1 MNRRAIVLLLSLFG
15 LLLALPLWGN
25 AYVISVATLFLFFAY
40 TGQAWNIMMGFAG
53 LLSLGHA
60 LYLGV
65 GAYTVAALY
74 YHFSI
79 GPWLGLW
86 VALAICGSLAA
97 ALCALAFRYR
107 VSGVYFALLTI
118 ACAEFARI
126 GFDHFTW
133 LGGSG
138 GLFLRIVERD
148 RMDLL
153 NLRGPPTLFYYVI
166 LFLAAAALVLSKLL
180 LRGRAGYYW
189 QAIRESED
197 AAAALGVN
205 TFRWKMLAVIISG
218 AMTGLAGM
226 FSAFY
231 YSNLFPEQLFHI
243 SRSIEIILGPIIGG
257 LGTLFG
263 PIIGAALLTM
273 LADGATELVRAV
285 GWDVPGVKQLVY
297 GIMLFLIV
305 AFLPHGVWPALARKL
320 KLSQ

>member
-1 MNRRAIVLLLSLFG
+1 MNRRAILLLLGVFG
-15 LLLALPLWGN
+15 LLMALPLW
-25 AYVISVATLFLFFAY
+25 ASPYAISLATLFLFFAY
-40 TGQAWNIMMGFAG
+40 AGQAWNIMMGFAG

-74 YHFSI
+74 DHFTI

-86 VALAICGSLAA
+86 VALAFCGSLAA
-97 ALCALAFRYR
+97 ALAALAFRYR

-118 ACAEFARI
+118 ACAEFTRI

-133 LGGSG
+133 VGGSG
-138 GLFLRIVERD
+138 GLFLKVVESD
-148 RMDLL
+148 RLDLL
-153 NLRGPPTLFYYVI
+153 NLRGPPAMFYYLM
-166 LFLAAAALVLSKLL
+166 LFLTAAALCLSALL
-180 LRGRAGYYW
+180 LRSRAGYYW
-189 QAIRESED
+189 QAIREDED

-218 AMTGLAGM
+218 TMTALAGM

-243 SRSIEIILGPIIGG
+243 SRSIEIILGPVLGG
-257 LGTLFG
+257 IGTLLG
-263 PIIGAALLTM
+263 PVIGAALLTV
-273 LADGATELVRAV
+273 LSEGATELVAAL

-297 GIMLFLIV
+297 GVVLFVIV
-305 AFLPHGVWPALARKL
+305 AFMPQGVWPALARKL
-320 KLSQ
+320 RLSK

>member
-15 LLLALPLWGN
+15 LLLALPLWAN
-25 AYVISVATLFLFFAY
+25 PYVISVATLFLFFAY

-205 TFRWKMLAVIISG
+205 TFLWKMLAVIISG

-257 LGTLFG
+257 LGTLLG

-305 AFLPHGVWPALARKL
+305 AFLPQGVWPALARKL

>member
-15 LLLALPLWGN
+15 LLLALPLWAN
-25 AYVISVATLFLFFAY
+25 PYVISVATLFLFFAY

-205 TFRWKMLAVIISG
+205 TFLWKMLAVIISG

-257 LGTLFG
+257 LGTLLG

-273 LADGATELVRAV
+273 LADGATELVAAV

-305 AFLPHGVWPALARKL
+305 AFLPQGVWPALARKL

>member
-1 MNRRAIVLLLSLFG
+1 VNRRAILLLLGVFG
-15 LLLALPLWGN
+15 LLIHLPLW
-25 AYVISVATLFLFFAY
+25 ASPYIVSLSTLFLFFAY

-74 YHFSI
+74 DHYNI

-86 VALAICGSLAA
+86 VALALCALLAA
-97 ALCALAFRYR
+97 ALSALAFRYR

-133 LGGSG
+133 VGGSG
-138 GLFLRIVERD
+138 GLFLKVVERD
-148 RMDLL
+148 RLDLL
-153 NLRGPPTLFYYVI
+153 NLRGPPAMFYYLM
-166 LFLAAAALVLSKLL
+166 LFLTGTAFCLSTLL
-180 LRGRAGYYW
+180 LRSRAGYYW
-189 QAIRESED
+189 QAIREDED

-218 AMTGLAGM
+218 AMTALAGM

-231 YSNLFPEQLFHI
+231 YGNLFPEQLFHI
-243 SRSIEIILGPIIGG
+243 SRSIEIILGPMLGG
-257 LGTLFG
+257 SGTLFG
-263 PIIGAALLTM
+263 PIIGAALLTV
-273 LADGATELVRAV
+273 LADGATELVAAV

-297 GIMLFLIV
+297 GVVLFAIV
-305 AFLPHGVWPALARKL
+305 AFMPQGVWPALARKL
-320 KLSQ
+320 KLSK

>member
-1 MNRRAIVLLLSLFG
+1 
-15 LLLALPLWGN
+15 
-25 AYVISVATLFLFFAY
+25 
-40 TGQAWNIMMGFAG
+40 MMGFAG

-205 TFRWKMLAVIISG
+205 TFLWKMLAVIISG

-257 LGTLFG
+257 LGTLLG

-305 AFLPHGVWPALARKL
+305 AFLPQGVWPALARKL

>member
-1 MNRRAIVLLLSLFG
+1 MNRRALLLLLGVFG
-15 LLLALPLWGN
+15 LLMVLPLWAGPY
-25 AYVISVATLFLFFAY
+25 AISLATLFLFFAY
-40 TGQAWNIMMGFAG
+40 AGLAWNIMMGFAG
-53 LLSLGHA
+53 LLSLGHS

-74 YHFSI
+74 DHFTI

-86 VALAICGSLAA
+86 AALALCGLLAA
-97 ALCALAFRYR
+97 VLGALAFRYR

-133 LGGSG
+133 VGGSG
-138 GLFLRIVERD
+138 GLFLKVVESD
-148 RMDLL
+148 RLDML
-153 NLRGPPTLFYYVI
+153 NLRGPPAMFYYLM
-166 LFLAAAALVLSKLL
+166 LFFTAAALCLSALL
-180 LRGRAGYYW
+180 LRSRAGYYW
-189 QAIRESED
+189 QAIREDED

-218 AMTGLAGM
+218 AMTALAGM

-243 SRSIEIILGPIIGG
+243 SRSIEIILGPVLGG
-257 LGTLFG
+257 IGTLFG
-263 PIIGAALLTM
+263 PVIGAALLTV
-273 LADGATELVRAV
+273 LSDGTTELVAAL

-297 GIMLFLIV
+297 GVVLFVIV
-305 AFLPHGVWPALARKL
+305 AFMPQGVWPALARKL
-320 KLSQ
+320 RLSK

>member
-1 MNRRAIVLLLSLFG
+1 MNRRATVLLLGLFG
-15 LLLALPLWGN
+15 LLVALPFW
-25 AYVISVATLFLFFAY
+25 ASPYVVSVATLFLLFAY

-60 LYLGV
+60 LFLGV
-65 GAYTVAALY
+65 GAYTAAALY
-74 YHFSI
+74 YHFNI

-86 VALAICGSLAA
+86 VALALCSSLAA
-97 ALCALAFRYR
+97 ALAGLAFRYR

-118 ACAEFARI
+118 GCAEFARI
-126 GFDHFTW
+126 GFDHFMW
-133 LGGSG
+133 VGGSG
-138 GLFLRIVERD
+138 GLFLKVVERE

-153 NLRGPPTLFYYVI
+153 NLRGPPAMFYYVI
-166 LFLAAAALVLSKLL
+166 LFLAGAALVLSKLL
-180 LRGRAGYYW
+180 LRSRAGYYW

-205 TFRWKMLAVIISG
+205 TFRWKMLAVTISG
-218 AMTGLAGM
+218 EMTGLAGM

-257 LGTLFG
+257 IGTLFG
-263 PIIGAALLTM
+263 PIIGAALLTL
-273 LADGATELVRAV
+273 LADGATELVAAV
-285 GWDVPGVKQLVY
+285 GWDVPGVKQLLY

-320 KLSQ
+320 KLPQ

>member
-1 MNRRAIVLLLSLFG
+1 VNRRAIVLLLSLFG
-15 LLLALPLWGN
+15 LLLALPLWAN
-25 AYVISVATLFLFFAY
+25 PYVISVATLFLFFAY

>member
-1 MNRRAIVLLLSLFG
+1 VNRRAIVLLLSLFG

-205 TFRWKMLAVIISG
+205 TFLWKMLAVIISG

-305 AFLPHGVWPALARKL
+305 AFLPQGVWPALARKL

>member
-1 MNRRAIVLLLSLFG
+1 VNRRAIVLLLSLFG
-15 LLLALPLWGN
+15 LLLALPLWAN
-25 AYVISVATLFLFFAY
+25 PYVISVATLFLFFAY

-205 TFRWKMLAVIISG
+205 TFLWKMLAVIISG

-257 LGTLFG
+257 LGTLLG

-305 AFLPHGVWPALARKL
+305 AFLPQGVWPALARKL

>member
-1 MNRRAIVLLLSLFG
+1 MNPRAIVLLLGLFG
-15 LLLALPLWGN
+15 PLLVLPLW
-25 AYVISVATLFLFFAY
+25 ASPYAVSLATLFLFFAY

-74 YHFSI
+74 YHFTI

-86 VALAICGSLAA
+86 VALVICGSLAA
-97 ALCALAFRYR
+97 ALAGLAFQYR

-133 LGGSG
+133 VGGSG
-138 GLFLRIVERD
+138 GLFLKVVERG

-153 NLRGPPTLFYYVI
+153 NLRGPPTMFYYVM

-180 LRGRAGYYW
+180 LRSRAGYYW

-197 AAAALGVN
+197 AAAALGVH

-231 YSNLFPEQLFHI
+231 YSNLFPEQLFDI

-257 LGTLFG
+257 IGTLFG
-263 PIIGAALLTM
+263 PIIGAALLTV
-273 LADGATELVRAV
+273 LADGTTELVAAL

-305 AFLPHGVWPALARKL
+305 AFLPQGVWPALARKL
-320 KLSQ
+320 KLPQ

>member
-1 MNRRAIVLLLSLFG
+1 MNRRAILLLLGVFG
-15 LLLALPLWGN
+15 LLMALPLW
-25 AYVISVATLFLFFAY
+25 ASPYAISLATLFLFFAY
-40 TGQAWNIMMGFAG
+40 AGQAWNIMMGFAG

-74 YHFSI
+74 DHFTI

-86 VALAICGSLAA
+86 VALALCGSLAA
-97 ALCALAFRYR
+97 ALAALAFRYR

-133 LGGSG
+133 VGGSG
-138 GLFLRIVERD
+138 GLFLKVVESD
-148 RMDLL
+148 RLDLL
-153 NLRGPPTLFYYVI
+153 NLRGPPAMFYYLM
-166 LFLAAAALVLSKLL
+166 LFLTGAALCLSALL
-180 LRGRAGYYW
+180 LRSRAGYYW
-189 QAIRESED
+189 QAIREDED

-218 AMTGLAGM
+218 AITALAGM

-243 SRSIEIILGPIIGG
+243 SRSIEIILGPMLGG
-257 LGTLFG
+257 IGTLFG
-263 PIIGAALLTM
+263 PIIGAALLTV
-273 LADGATELVRAV
+273 LSEGATELVAAL

-297 GIMLFLIV
+297 GVVLFAIV
-305 AFLPHGVWPALARKL
+305 GFMPQGVWPALARKL
-320 KLSQ
+320 RLAK

>member
-1 MNRRAIVLLLSLFG
+1 
-15 LLLALPLWGN
+15 
-25 AYVISVATLFLFFAY
+25 VISVATLFLFFAY

-205 TFRWKMLAVIISG
+205 TFLWKMLAVIISG

-257 LGTLFG
+257 LGTLLG

-305 AFLPHGVWPALARKL
+305 AFLPQGVWPALARKL

>member
-1 MNRRAIVLLLSLFG
+1 MNRRAILLLLGVFG
-15 LLLALPLWGN
+15 LLMALPLW
-25 AYVISVATLFLFFAY
+25 ASPYVISLATLFLFFAY
-40 TGQAWNIMMGFAG
+40 AGQAWNIMMGFAG

-74 YHFSI
+74 DHFTI

-86 VALAICGSLAA
+86 VALALCGSLAA
-97 ALCALAFRYR
+97 ALAALAFRYR

-133 LGGSG
+133 VGGSG
-138 GLFLRIVERD
+138 GLFLKVVEGD
-148 RMDLL
+148 RLDLL
-153 NLRGPPTLFYYVI
+153 NLRGPPAMFYYLM
-166 LFLAAAALVLSKLL
+166 LFLTGAALCLSALL
-180 LRGRAGYYW
+180 LRSRAGYYW
-189 QAIRESED
+189 QAIREDED

-205 TFRWKMLAVIISG
+205 TFRWKILAVTISG
-218 AMTGLAGM
+218 AMTALAGM

-243 SRSIEIILGPIIGG
+243 SRSIEIILGPMLGG
-257 LGTLFG
+257 IGTLFG
-263 PIIGAALLTM
+263 PIIGAALLTV
-273 LADGATELVRAV
+273 LSDGATELVAAL

-297 GIMLFLIV
+297 GVVLFVIV
-305 AFLPHGVWPALARKL
+305 AFMPQGVWPALARKL
-320 KLSQ
+320 RLSK

>member
-1 MNRRAIVLLLSLFG
+1 VNRRAILLLLGVFG
-15 LLLALPLWGN
+15 LLMALPLW
-25 AYVISVATLFLFFAY
+25 ASPYVISLATLFLFFAY
-40 TGQAWNIMMGFAG
+40 AGQAWNIMMGFAG

-74 YHFSI
+74 DHFTI

-86 VALAICGSLAA
+86 VALAFCGSLAA
-97 ALCALAFRYR
+97 ALAALAFRYR

-133 LGGSG
+133 VGGSG
-138 GLFLRIVERD
+138 GLFLKVVESD
-148 RMDLL
+148 RLDLL
-153 NLRGPPTLFYYVI
+153 NLRGPPAMFYYLM
-166 LFLAAAALVLSKLL
+166 LFFTAAALCLSALL
-180 LRGRAGYYW
+180 LRSRAGYYW
-189 QAIRESED
+189 QAIREDED

-218 AMTGLAGM
+218 AMTAPAGM

-243 SRSIEIILGPIIGG
+243 SRSIEIILGPMLGG
-257 LGTLFG
+257 IGTLFG
-263 PIIGAALLTM
+263 PIIGAALLTV
-273 LADGATELVRAV
+273 LSDGATELVAAL

-297 GIMLFLIV
+297 GVVLFAIV
-305 AFLPHGVWPALARKL
+305 AFMPQGVWPALARKL
-320 KLSQ
+320 RLPK